1 MGKGIHLFLFIDLPH
16 SNIFPRR
23 NDGNSIYTYRILME
37 CLRNKDPQYMTTFLI
52 PNWGKYWL
60 RGDCLIHGQSPLSL
74 FLSIL
79 DNRFL
84 IYILSFL
91 RLSCRIIVIQNQ
103 PQEFFSRLTLCTTFF
118 CRDMVTMALYRYHAI
133 TAIGTACIAANGTK
147 ISVLLSS
154 KWREFHPPFSRN
166 HAWQPPITRLF
177 ALNSFVHKFIFFIN
191 LDVDRVQIPL
201 PRVKTHFCCVPH
213 TPQAIHTLC

>member
-1 MGKGIHLFLFIDLPH
+1 MGKGIHLFLFIYLPH

-23 NDGNSIYTYRILME
+23 NDGNSIYTNRILME

-52 PNWGKYWL
+52 PNRGKYWL

-74 FLSIL
+74 FLFIL

-91 RLSCRIIVIQNQ
+91 RLSCRTIVIQNQ

-118 CRDMVTMALYRYHAI
+118 CRDMVTMALYRYQDF
-133 TAIGTACIAANGTK
+133 
-147 ISVLLSS
+147 SS
-154 KWREFHPPFSRN
+154 AVE
-166 HAWQPPITRLF
+166 
-177 ALNSFVHKFIFFIN
+177 
-191 LDVDRVQIPL
+191 
-201 PRVKTHFCCVPH
+201 
-213 TPQAIHTLC
+213 

>member
-1 MGKGIHLFLFIDLPH
+1 MQKSSSTRQSGDMLSSH
-16 SNIFPRR
+16 SLAYFFPRR

-52 PNWGKYWL
+52 PNGGKYWL
-60 RGDCLIHGQSPLSL
+60 RGDCPWIRQSPLSL

-84 IYILSFL
+84 IYILSFM
-91 RLSCRIIVIQNQ
+91 RLSCRTIVIQNQ

-166 HAWQPPITRLF
+166 HA
-177 ALNSFVHKFIFFIN
+177 
-191 LDVDRVQIPL
+191 
-201 PRVKTHFCCVPH
+201 
-213 TPQAIHTLC
+213 

>member
-1 MGKGIHLFLFIDLPH
+1 MVRSISLWYIMLKQVLSLQVLKDLFQAPSNKLYNKGVSLLLNTMSKGIHLFIYLPLSLKH
-16 SNIFPRR
+16 FPRR

-52 PNWGKYWL
+52 PNRGKYWL

-91 RLSCRIIVIQNQ
+91 RLSCRTIVIQNQ
-103 PQEFFSRLTLCTTFF
+103 PQEFF
-118 CRDMVTMALYRYHAI
+118 
-133 TAIGTACIAANGTK
+133 
-147 ISVLLSS
+147 
-154 KWREFHPPFSRN
+154 
-166 HAWQPPITRLF
+166 
-177 ALNSFVHKFIFFIN
+177 
-191 LDVDRVQIPL
+191 
-201 PRVKTHFCCVPH
+201 
-213 TPQAIHTLC
+213 

>member
-1 MGKGIHLFLFIDLPH
+1 MPIRTNAYQFYKRCILIAQHNGQRDTPFSFYLSPSR

-23 NDGNSIYTYRILME
+23 NNGNSIYTNQILIE
-37 CLRNKDPQYMTTFLI
+37 CLRIKDPQYMTTFLI
-52 PNWGKYWL
+52 PNRGKYWL

-91 RLSCRIIVIQNQ
+91 RLSCRTIVIQNQ

-118 CRDMVTMALYRYHAI
+118 CRDMVTMALYRYQDF
-133 TAIGTACIAANGTK
+133 
-147 ISVLLSS
+147 SS
-154 KWREFHPPFSRN
+154 AVE
-166 HAWQPPITRLF
+166 
-177 ALNSFVHKFIFFIN
+177 
-191 LDVDRVQIPL
+191 
-201 PRVKTHFCCVPH
+201 
-213 TPQAIHTLC
+213 

>member
-1 MGKGIHLFLFIDLPH
+1 MSSKIFFLSL

-23 NDGNSIYTYRILME
+23 NDGNSIYTNRFLME

-52 PNWGKYWL
+52 PNGGKYWL

-84 IYILSFL
+84 IYILSFM
-91 RLSCRIIVIQNQ
+91 RLSCRTIVIQNQ

-118 CRDMVTMALYRYHAI
+118 CRDMVIMER
-133 TAIGTACIAANGTK
+133 
-147 ISVLLSS
+147 
-154 KWREFHPPFSRN
+154 
-166 HAWQPPITRLF
+166 
-177 ALNSFVHKFIFFIN
+177 
-191 LDVDRVQIPL
+191 
-201 PRVKTHFCCVPH
+201 
-213 TPQAIHTLC
+213 

>member
-1 MGKGIHLFLFIDLPH
+1 MLKQVLSLQVLKDLFQAPSNKLYNKGVSLLLNTMGKGIHLFFVSL

-23 NDGNSIYTYRILME
+23 NDGNSIYTYRILKE

-52 PNWGKYWL
+52 PNRGKYWL

-91 RLSCRIIVIQNQ
+91 RLSCRTIVIQNQ
-103 PQEFFSRLTLCTTFF
+103 PQEFF
-118 CRDMVTMALYRYHAI
+118 
-133 TAIGTACIAANGTK
+133 
-147 ISVLLSS
+147 
-154 KWREFHPPFSRN
+154 
-166 HAWQPPITRLF
+166 
-177 ALNSFVHKFIFFIN
+177 
-191 LDVDRVQIPL
+191 
-201 PRVKTHFCCVPH
+201 
-213 TPQAIHTLC
+213 

>member
-1 MGKGIHLFLFIDLPH
+1 MGKGIHLFLFIYLPL
-16 SNIFPRR
+16 SQTFPQEETMAI
-23 NDGNSIYTYRILME
+23 NSIYTYRILKE
-37 CLRNKDPQYMTTFLI
+37 CLRIKDPQYMTTFLI
-52 PNWGKYWL
+52 PNRGKYWL

-74 FLSIL
+74 FLPIL

-91 RLSCRIIVIQNQ
+91 RLSCRTIVIQNQ
-103 PQEFFSRLTLCTTFF
+103 PQEFFSQQTLCTTFF

-166 HAWQPPITRLF
+166 HA
-177 ALNSFVHKFIFFIN
+177 
-191 LDVDRVQIPL
+191 
-201 PRVKTHFCCVPH
+201 
-213 TPQAIHTLC
+213 